1 MLKQYDTRTK
11 HFIKEISWLSRRDYF
26 PLTNEALKLLLNT
39 MGVEHGYT
47 RHGGQDYYCHPIALA
62 QTALDFQLV
71 DYRIRVGK
79 THDADL
85 LLAGCLLHDYLEDV
99 DNNKQSFVKMF
110 GEELWQIVDNV
121 TKRTG
126 ESTEEY
132 LDRATSH
139 ELSSLI
145 KVLDRVNN
153 VTTLSDATDEFRRRQ
168 WTETKEY
175 YLPMLKLVRSK
186 YWIDRPVY
194 WQAKTVLEAVLREL
208 DRYFELLDRCND
220 DKQ

>member
-39 MGVEHGYT
+39 MGAEHGYT

-168 WTETKEY
+168 WIETKEY

-194 WQAKTVLEAVLREL
+194 WQAKTVLEAILREL

>member
-39 MGVEHGYT
+39 MGAEHSYT

-168 WTETKEY
+168 WIETKEY

-194 WQAKTVLEAVLREL
+194 WQAKTVLEAILREL